1 MLAQSSNPSKFGRA
15 LLIEDV
21 DAAALTL
28 EESLRR
34 TFEDIVIRRA
44 ANIAEATVLIESER
58 FDLALIDLGLP
69 DGSGEQL
76 IRALRTHS
84 PKCVRIVTTM
94 YADDQHLFSALRAG
108 AQGYLLK
115 ENSAA
120 SLTTALKGIAD
131 GQPPLSPSIARRL
144 LGVFQQNP
152 DEPALSPRETDC
164 LTLIA
169 KGYRIREV
177 AEHLGITSN
186 TATGYIKSVYRKLDV
201 NSRAEAT
208 LEAARRG
215 IIAPHQ

>member
-1 MLAQSSNPSKFGRA
+1 MLVPSTVPRAFERA

-21 DAAALTL
+21 DAAALIL
-28 EESLRR
+28 QDALLD
-34 TFEDIVIRRA
+34 TFPEVDIVRA
-44 ANIAEATVLIESER
+44 ANIAEASQLIPR
-58 FDLALIDLGLP
+58 QTFDLALIDLGLP

-76 IRALRTHS
+76 IRALGQHNPR
-84 PKCVRIVTTM
+84 CLRVVTTM
-94 YADDQHLFSALRAG
+94 YADDQHLFAALRAG

-115 ENSAA
+115 ENAPS
-120 SLTTALKGIAD
+120 SLTRALRGIAD
-131 GQPPLSPSIARRL
+131 GQPPLSPAIARRL
-144 LGVFQQNP
+144 LGVFQQDP
-152 DEPALSPRETDC
+152 GEPLLSPRETDC

-177 AEHLGITSN
+177 AEHLGITTN

-215 IIAPHQ
+215 IIAPHA